1 MRERLAAIWF
11 ARAVNAARNRIR
23 WRTADWVR
31 VLPAARR
38 EDGIELGPLSARD
51 FTSARSSQIE
61 SLASRLTDKI
71 AAHIHE
77 RMSEKPKFE
86 SPQVHQEVGANR
98 PGFPVPTIP
107 RLFSALARKL
117 MVCEVYSAEMTGLGQ
132 RTRK

>member
-1 MRERLAAIWF
+1 M
-11 ARAVNAARNRIR
+11 
-23 WRTADWVR
+23 R

-38 EDGIELGPLSARD
+38 ENGIELGPLSARD
-51 FTSARSSQIE
+51 FTSARDSQIE

-98 PGFPVPTIP
+98 PGFHEGGRTHLPADLHRHLRQG
-107 RLFSALARKL
+107 RLN
-117 MVCEVYSAEMTGLGQ
+117 
-132 RTRK
+132 